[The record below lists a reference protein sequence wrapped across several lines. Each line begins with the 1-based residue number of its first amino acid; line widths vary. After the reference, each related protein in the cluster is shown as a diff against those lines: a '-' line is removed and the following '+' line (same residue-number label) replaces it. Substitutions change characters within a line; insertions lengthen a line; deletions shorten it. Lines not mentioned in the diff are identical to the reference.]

1 MQWGTCLHWATC
13 RWVTSQNW
21 AQRTRLYL
29 GKMFTY
35 RICPWIHPVSKPIR
49 VKICSLQSTKP
60 LSQLCHLPHR
70 YLIWMWESLIS
81 CPFVSLRISPI
92 NHLGQTF
99 VEKIWFCSRLNAAS
113 VNSLCHIING
123 CSCLCCRKRL
133 ALTENE
139 WSLVAVNRC
148 HCEPLLTLRDRDEN
162 QVTFMSESQRETCRW
177 QSPSY
182 FSMSKERLL

>member
-99 VEKIWFCSRLNAAS
+99 VEKNLILFPSKCSQCKQPLSHHQWLLLLVLPETTSSHWKWMKFVCCESLSLWATLNS
-113 VNSLCHIING
+113 EGQGWKSSYIHV
-123 CSCLCCRKRL
+123 REPKRDL
-133 ALTENE
+133 Q
-139 WSLVAVNRC
+139 VAVSV
-148 HCEPLLTLRDRDEN
+148 LLQHE
-162 QVTFMSESQRETCRW
+162 
-177 QSPSY
+177 
-182 FSMSKERLL
+182 